1 MMKLLK
7 MASVVVVLVL
17 AGAFTQVQ
25 AQKFGYI
32 NSGELLAEL
41 PEVKSAE
48 AELTALQTQLR
59 KKGQSMVEQLQTDYL
74 AVQQKVERGEL
85 SPKQQEEEAA
95 KLEARQNEIAQFEQ
109 NMTKQ
114 MQDKR
119 QQLLQPI
126 YDKVNKAIEDVAKE
140 NGLTFVFDKQV
151 LLYSEATQ
159 DVGPMVK
166 QKLGI

>member
-7 MASVVVVLVL
+7 MASVVLVLVL

-32 NSGELLAEL
+32 NSSELLAEL

-95 KLEARQNEIAQFEQ
+95 KLEARQNEIAKFEQ
-109 NMTKQ
+109 DMSKQ

-140 NGLTFVFDKQV
+140 NGMTFVFDKQV

>member
-1 MMKLLK
+1 MRKKIFGLIFALF
-7 MASVVVVLVL
+7 AVYE
-17 AGAFTQVQ
+17 VQ

-32 NSGELLAEL
+32 NSTELLAGL

-59 KKGQSMVEQLQTDYL
+59 KKGQSMVEQLQTDYV

-114 MQDKR
+114 LQDKR

-126 YDKVNKAIEDVAKE
+126 YDKVNQAIADVAKE
-140 NGLTFVFDKQV
+140 NGFTFVFDKQV